1 MSIEDTMHYRYVN
14 YSFIIPVMHISVK
27 HVLALCASYNLYV
40 CPRSTQPAEFFN
52 TDWA

>member
-27 HVLALCASYNLYV
+27 HVLALCASYKLYV
-40 CPRSTQPAEFFN
+40 CPHSTQPAEFFN